1 MICTGV
7 DDLAPLLGVAT
18 ACQVLGLPRAT
29 YYRHRPPTLSG
40 EALPEVLATAA
51 DAPPLPAPPAPLEPP
66 AAASRHPRALSPA
79 ERARVHE
86 VLNSER
92 FADCAP
98 RTVYATLLDEQQYLC
113 SWRTMY
119 RILAEA
125 DEVRERR
132 NQVRRS
138 GYAAPELLAT
148 APNQLWSWDIT
159 KLRGPVT
166 WTYYYLYVI
175 LDVFSRAVVGWL
187 IAEREDALLAEA
199 LIAETCTKEG
209 IMPEQLTIHADRGSA
224 MTSKVV
230 AQLLS
235 DLGVAKTHSRPHVSN
250 DNPFS
255 EAQFKTL
262 KYRPSYPDR
271 FGSLVDARQWAREF
285 FAWYNHEHRHS
296 GIGLLRPAMVHGGQ
310 MVEQVAARQQVLD
323 EAYAA
328 HPERFVRG
336 CPRPPEVPAAV
347 WINPPS
353 TGERP
358 PEPCSTT
365 GATTG
370 PIPSA
375 GTAVSRVSAAHRPLD
390 AAAPADNTGPGGV
403 PAVVDTNAP

>member
-1 MICTGV
+1 MQMGV
-7 DDLAPLLGVAT
+7 DDLAGLIGVAA
-18 ACQVLGLPRAT
+18 ACQVLGVPRAT
-29 YYRHRPPTLSG
+29 YYRHRPPTRSSDAVPQTL
-40 EALPEVLATAA
+40 A
-51 DAPPLPAPPAPLEPP
+51 DADDDTPGVAPQTPLDLP
-66 AAASRHPRALSPA
+66 AAAPRHPRALSPQ
-79 ERARVHE
+79 ERARVRE

-119 RILAEA
+119 RILAQA
-125 DEVRERR
+125 DELRERR
-132 NQVRRS
+132 NQVRRT

-159 KLRGPVT
+159 KLRGPAT

-199 LIAETCTKEG
+199 MIAETCTKEG
-209 IMPEQLTIHADRGSA
+209 IVPEQLTIHADRGSA

-230 AQLLS
+230 AQLLA
-235 DLGVAKTHSRPHVSN
+235 DLGVTKTHSRPYVSN

-285 FAWYNHEHRHS
+285 FAWYNHEHRHT
-296 GIGLLRPAMVHGGQ
+296 GIGLLTPAIVHGGQ
-310 MVEQVAARQQVLD
+310 AVKQVAARQQVLSA
-323 EAYAA
+323 AYAA

-336 CPRPPEVPAAV
+336 RPTPPELPTAV
-347 WINPPS
+347 WINPP
-353 TGERP
+353 TTTP
-358 PEPCSTT
+358 AVEP
-365 GATTG
+365 
-370 PIPSA
+370 
-375 GTAVSRVSAAHRPLD
+375 
-390 AAAPADNTGPGGV
+390 APASSYSSVLLLTCSGEDAPS
-403 PAVVDTNAP
+403 NAPEIILESVS